1 MKQIQILKQENYLS
15 NRIMANLPK
24 QQSINWKQE
33 LLDSQRFNKKEEK
46 LLKEGAKSLTDSW
59 YLSALY
65 LRYKRLKGI
74 KDDPIENKGQM
85 KFSLG
90 EFFRGTKK

>member
-65 LRYKRLKGI
+65 LRYKVLKGI
-74 KDDPIENKGQM
+74 KDDTQENKGQFQSSF
-85 KFSLG
+85 KKLG
-90 EFFRGTKK
+90 K

>member
-15 NRIMANLPK
+15 NRIMENLPK

-65 LRYKRLKGI
+65 LRYKVLKGI
-74 KDDPIENKGQM
+74 KDDTQENKGQFQSSF
-85 KFSLG
+85 KKLG
-90 EFFRGTKK
+90 K